1 MPDISSMRDTDYV
14 NQKRELLFVADLQE
28 NDQSN
33 VEHAPRSLL
42 KRSLTILHD
51 LGYKLVA
58 EGDIATT
65 FFNQKYKKISKDF
78 GKLSA
83 ITDHNNSF
91 NSLYSQINDDFLNKI
106 KTASKM
112 SQIHINSILGNDSHG
127 QFSFSFDHSDPITYS
142 DNISI
147 FKLVNHVY

>member
-14 NQKRELLFVADLQE
+14 NQKRELLFVEDLQE

-51 LGYKLVA
+51 LGYKLVV

-78 GKLSA
+78 GKLS
-83 ITDHNNSF
+83 D
-91 NSLYSQINDDFLNKI
+91 
-106 KTASKM
+106 
-112 SQIHINSILGNDSHG
+112 
-127 QFSFSFDHSDPITYS
+127 
-142 DNISI
+142 
-147 FKLVNHVY
+147 